1 MKALEKFLKDKNHWN
16 SFFKGPQ
23 YTLNSAKDRQA
34 VADMIDSAL
43 SPENLTCDG
52 ELSRTEVNRRYK
64 ELMTAAKQLKKF
76 DPEVTFYEYGEEGEL
91 AYIAMEYVQGNP
103 LREYF
108 NRGTRFEDRDA
119 ISIMAQITQTLR
131 KPSRTV

>member
-1 MKALEKFLKDKNHWN
+1 MLTKERTMKALENFLKQKNHWN

-23 YTLNSAKDRQA
+23 YSLNSAAERQA

-64 ELMTAAKQLKKF
+64 ELMTAAKQLKKY
-76 DPEVTFYEYGEEGEL
+76 DPTVKFYEYETE
-91 AYIAMEYVQGNP
+91 I
-103 LREYF
+103 
-108 NRGTRFEDRDA
+108 
-119 ISIMAQITQTLR
+119 
-131 KPSRTV
+131 